1 MQCRFYIPSSGSQR
15 DDLPLWD
22 LESLENETYKSSVP
36 SHLFAQHA
44 TMLASD
50 ANLGFRKEFDFIIS
64 SSSGPRCP
72 GKTVWVNLSGSM
84 SVSPSA

>member
-1 MQCRFYIPSSGSQR
+1 MRNRFYIPSSGSQR

-36 SHLFAQHA
+36 SHLFAQH
-44 TMLASD
+44 THMLASD

-64 SSSGPRCP
+64 SSSGPKCQ
-72 GKTVWVNLSGSM
+72 GNSHFSFSLSLSL
-84 SVSPSA
+84 

>member
-64 SSSGPRCP
+64 STSGPKCP
-72 GKTVWVNLSGSM
+72 GNSLTEALSL
-84 SVSPSA
+84 VEIPPKP